1 MKDFR
6 NFVEFV
12 LHNCILVC
20 GAEQVNLM
28 LQVTNRKPRTLENFS
43 LYACRSQLRAWP
55 GGGDGGARSWTGS
68 LLSTPRA
75 ADIGPGSEG
84 GAEGHVAGLGVS
96 FLRLLSPTL
105 GLGRG
110 RRWRG
115 AHLDGATPNPTSGL
129 VWRRQQRGAQ
139 LDGEF
144 AFYASRHR
152 LRAWPGA
159 SPEVGGGGVC
169 SLSWT
174 GSLLS
179 TPLAADFGPGA
190 EGAVEVSAT
199 GRGVCL

>member
-1 MKDFR
+1 MIGFFPGKHIIHFLVLMMKDFR

-55 GGGDGGARSWTGS
+55 GGGDGGACRWTGS
-68 LLSTPRA
+68 LLSTPLT

-84 GAEGHVAGLGVS
+84 AAEGHVAGLGVS

-115 AHLDGATPNPTSGL
+115 AHLDGGS
-129 VWRRQQRGAQ
+129 
-139 LDGEF
+139 
-144 AFYASRHR
+144 AFYAK
-152 LRAWPGA
+152 P
-159 SPEVGGGGVC
+159 
-169 SLSWT
+169 
-174 GSLLS
+174 
-179 TPLAADFGPGA
+179 DFGPSLEAAA
-190 EGAVEVSAT
+190 EGCAA
-199 GRGVCL
+199 GR